1 MKKILNKSFITNFL
15 AAMII
20 AAGYCSP
27 VYSDLIKAIGF
38 FALSGALTNWI
49 AIHMLFEKVPFLYG
63 SGIIPNRFE
72 EFKESIKHLMMQQFF
87 TVENVEQ
94 FIETEEQEGEKVLNL
109 EPLLAGL
116 DYDRIFAS
124 LITTIMESSF

>member
-1 MKKILNKSFITNFL
+1 
-15 AAMII
+15 
-20 AAGYCSP
+20 
-27 VYSDLIKAIGF
+27 
-38 FALSGALTNWI
+38 
-49 AIHMLFEKVPFLYG
+49 
-63 SGIIPNRFE
+63 
-72 EFKESIKHLMMQQFF
+72 MMQQFF